1 MDKRLRLGLLLDWY
15 GALLTERQRA
25 TLEQS
30 LNEDCSLAEIAERE
44 GVSRQAVRDAILRGE
59 DQEDHDQLEQ
69 YEAKLGFLARDM
81 ALIASINEM
90 RKNSADEDMQKGLDA
105 LIERIE
111 GNNGI

>member
-15 GALLTERQRA
+15 GALLTDRQRA

-30 LNEDCSLAEIAERE
+30 LNEDCSLA

-59 DQEDHDQLEQ
+59 DQLEQ

>member
-15 GALLTERQRA
+15 GALLTDRQRA

-44 GVSRQAVRDAILRGE
+44 GVSRQAVRGE
-59 DQEDHDQLEQ
+59 DQLEQ

>member
-15 GALLTERQRA
+15 GALLTDKQRT

-44 GVSRQAVRDAILRGE
+44 GISRQAVRDAILRGE
-59 DQEDHDQLEQ
+59 EQLEL
-69 YEAKLGFLARDM
+69 YEAKLGFLERDLG
-81 ALIASINEM
+81 LIESIRQM
-90 RKNSADEDMQKGLDA
+90 RRHDLTEDVQRDLDA

>member
-15 GALLTERQRA
+15 GALLTDRQRA

-44 GVSRQAVRDAILRGE
+44 GVSRQAVRDTILRGE
-59 DQEDHDQLEQ
+59 DQLEQ

-90 RKNSADEDMQKGLDA
+90 RRNSTDEDMQKGLDA

>member
-15 GALLTERQRA
+15 GALLTDRQRA

-59 DQEDHDQLEQ
+59 DQLEQ
-69 YEAKLGFLARDM
+69 YEAKAWLPCKGHGADSKHKRNAQEQRGRRYAKGF
-81 ALIASINEM
+81 
-90 RKNSADEDMQKGLDA
+90 GCPY
-105 LIERIE
+105 
-111 GNNGI
+111 

>member
-30 LNEDCSLAEIAERE
+30 LNEDCSLAEIAERA
-44 GVSRQAVRDAILRGE
+44 GVSRQAGRDAILRGE
-59 DQEDHDQLEQ
+59 DQLDQ

-90 RKNSADEDMQKGLDA
+90 RKNRPDEHMQKA
-105 LIERIE
+105 LEAVIQRIE
-111 GNNGI
+111 GNKGN

>member
-1 MDKRLRLGLLLDWY
+1 MDKWLRLGLLLDWY

-59 DQEDHDQLEQ
+59 DQLEQ